1 MVGVVSRRNPVT
13 RYDGDGDQMIE
24 TGLARAKK
32 MGRPKGK
39 RSERD
44 DASVKIARALASK
57 AKLVAAHR
65 GIPAAE
71 LLSEMLESPIDRAYA
86 AMLRE
91 LDTRG
96 SAK

>member
-1 MVGVVSRRNPVT
+1 MMGE
-13 RYDGDGDQMIE
+13 DQMIE
-24 TGLARAKK
+24 TGSARAK

-39 RSERD
+39 RTERD

-71 LLSEMLESPIDRAYA
+71 LLSGMLESPIDRAYA
-86 AMLRE
+86 SMLRE
-91 LDTRG
+91 LD
-96 SAK
+96 AKGGKA